1 MLNERHELLNF
12 LIERNGYQTY
22 LEVGSWY
29 GFTFKR
35 VECEHK
41 ECCDPIKLFP
51 ELTYEMTSDELFQ
64 QLIKK
69 EKKYDIILIDGL
81 HLEHQVDKDIINA
94 LQCLNDGGAIVL
106 DDSNPP
112 TQHLGRHL
120 DVYKEG
126 SGFWNGTVYKSI
138 INLRFKRDDLYIRTL
153 NLNDWEKQMTVV
165 MKDTS
170 QKTPKY
176 NNCTL
181 QRAKSW
187 DYFHVYRQQL
197 LNVLPKNEF
206 VKSFS

>member
-12 LIERNGYQTY
+12 LIEKNEYKTY

-29 GFTFKR
+29 GFTFKH
-35 VECEHK
+35 VECQNK

-51 ELTYEMTSDELFQ
+51 ELTYEMTSDELFK
-64 QLIKK
+64 QLIKND
-69 EKKYDIILIDGL
+69 KKYDLILIDGL
-81 HLEHQVDKDIINA
+81 HLENQVDKDIVNA

-138 INLRFKRDDLYIRTL
+138 INLRFQRDDLYIRTL
-153 NLNDWEKQMTVV
+153 NLNDWEKQMTVI

-170 QKTPKY
+170 EKTQKY
-176 NNCTL
+176 NKCTL

-187 DYFHVYRQQL
+187 DYFNVYRQQL

>member
-1 MLNERHELLNF
+1 MLNERHEILNF
-12 LIERNGYQTY
+12 LIEKNDYQTY

-29 GFTFKR
+29 GFTFKK

-41 ECCDPIKLFP
+41 ECCDPIKLFS
-51 ELTYEMTSDELFQ
+51 ELTYEMTSDKLFK
-64 QLIKK
+64 QLIK
-69 EKKYDIILIDGL
+69 EGKKYDIILIDGL

-112 TQHLGRHL
+112 THNLGRHL

-153 NLNDWEKQMTVV
+153 NLNDWEKQMTVI
-165 MKDTS
+165 MKDTT
-170 QKTPKY
+170 QKTLKY
-176 NNCTL
+176 DNCTL